1 MQSTHL
7 KISDNIAFMIIKH
20 TDLPLISK
28 LLEICTPFN
37 LNTGTVTAFVNYCMA
52 SPFIDVQDKR
62 FEYYVRSMGEYITFH
77 RVHDENPTLSFYNNL
92 KNENIIKRVMLA
104 SDPVTKLDTY
114 NISYDGMQAIIKLVC
129 AVLEIEDKFLY
140 NKAIETE
147 TVEDYIEIYAFPT
160 LHKYLSVFDLKDKI
174 TQAIEAKQGLDIE
187 FYPEKLKTIFD
198 SYLYTTKKDE
208 YIKTVEKILD
218 IT

>member
-1 MQSTHL
+1 
-7 KISDNIAFMIIKH
+7 MIIKH

-37 LNTGTVTAFVNYCMA
+37 LSHGTVTAFVNYCMT

-62 FEYYVRSMGEYITFH
+62 FEHYVRSMGEYITFNCL
-77 RVHDENPTLSFYNNL
+77 RDENPTLSFYTNL
-92 KNENIIKRVMLA
+92 KNENIARRVILA
-104 SDPVTKLDTY
+104 SDPVNKLDSY
-114 NISYDGMQAIIKLVC
+114 NMSYNGMQAIIKLVC
-129 AVLEIEDKFLY
+129 AVLEIEDKDMYYKEPILLY
-140 NKAIETE
+140 SKAIETE
-147 TVEDYIEIYAFPT
+147 TVDDYIKNYAFPT
-160 LHKYLSVFDLKDKI
+160 LHKYLSVFDLKYKI
-174 TQAIEAKQGLDIE
+174 TQAIEAKQDLDID